1 MYRVDNYADVPS
13 FNNCHQVLQATP
25 TTTTAAP
32 TKQPD
37 QVGIMGAMK
46 DYTSAAIM
54 FNLQILPES
63 LICGIIILAII
74 LGNPAIAAVAAG
86 AAGTQMLTCA
96 VGRIIM
102 NFMPENAVVTSSNDM
117 CHTGYVG
124 KSWARLVRGTA
135 APELLWHPKA
145 PSIYLATLGFFA
157 GWGWAVQQ
165 LYNDEVNAGVL
176 KKGMLATLAVL
187 SLVVLGTGIAF
198 RIMSGCDTIM
208 GAIAGALLGVAIGYF
223 GAISLGYATGRKATN
238 IWGIP
243 LLSDR
248 VNSGAPLYVCP
259 PSV

>member
-1 MYRVDNYADVPS
+1 
-13 FNNCHQVLQATP
+13 
-25 TTTTAAP
+25 
-32 TKQPD
+32 
-37 QVGIMGAMK
+37 MGAMK
-46 DYTSAAIM
+46 DYTLAAAM

-63 LICGIIILAII
+63 LICGIIILAIV
-74 LGNPAIAAVAAG
+74 LGNPAVAAVAGG
-86 AAGTQMLTCA
+86 AAGTQLLA
-96 VGRIIM
+96 GSVGRIIM
-102 NFMPENAVVTSSNDM
+102 NFMPDGAVVTSSNDM

-157 GWGWAVQQ
+157 GWGWAIQQ
-165 LYNDEVNAGVL
+165 LYADEVNAGVM
-176 KKGMLATLAVL
+176 KKGLLATLAVMG
-187 SLVVLGTGIAF
+187 LVVLLTGVAF

-223 GAISLGYATGRKATN
+223 GCIALGYSTDRKATN

-259 PSV
+259 PSL